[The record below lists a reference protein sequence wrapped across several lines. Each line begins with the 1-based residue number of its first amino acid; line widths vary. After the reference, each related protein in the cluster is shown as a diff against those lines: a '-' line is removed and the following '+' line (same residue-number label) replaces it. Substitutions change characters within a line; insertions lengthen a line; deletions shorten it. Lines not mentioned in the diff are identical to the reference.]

1 MKGDMKEDR
10 KEDREA
16 ERRKKDKARD
26 PGTGHVQVDRQDV
39 SYSYKHIGG
48 REDDPALFQ
57 LSGVGGQL

>member
-1 MKGDMKEDR
+1 MRRHITLHPMVSLKTS
-10 KEDREA
+10 
-16 ERRKKDKARD
+16 RRKKDKARD

-48 REDDPALFQ
+48 REDDPALSQ